1 MKWDWGAVRDFM
13 PHFWDGLL
21 VTLQALA
28 LGSLISFALG
38 LVWALLMRAPTLP
51 HARTSSRGWYPLVR
65 WPVGVVTEF
74 VRDTPL
80 LVQLF
85 FLFYVLPE
93 WGLTFS
99 ALTTGVVAIGL
110 HYSTYTMQVYR
121 AGIEAVPAG
130 QWEAATALSLPAR
143 RTWTAVILP
152 QAIRRV
158 VPALGN
164 YVISMLKDTPM
175 LMAITVLDMLGE
187 ARLFSQQHF
196 QFTEPLTVIG
206 VAFVLI
212 SCPASLLL
220 RALERR
226 LVR

>member
-1 MKWDWGAVRDFM
+1 VNWDWSAVSDFM

-21 VTLQALA
+21 VTLQILV
-28 LGSLISFALG
+28 LGSLVSFGLG
-38 LVWALLMRAPTLP
+38 LVWALLMRVP
-51 HARTSSRGWYPLVR
+51 SRWVT

-74 VRDTPL
+74 VRNTPL

-93 WGLTFS
+93 WNITFS

-121 AGIEAVPAG
+121 AGIEAVPVG
-130 QWEAATALSLPAR
+130 QWEAATALNLPVR

-158 VPALGN
+158 TPALGN
-164 YVISMLKDTPM
+164 YVISMLKDTPL
-175 LMAITVLDMLGE
+175 LMAITVLEMLGE
-187 ARLFSQQHF
+187 ARLFSQQNF

-206 VAFVLI
+206 VAFIVI
-212 SCPASLLL
+212 SYLASLAL

-226 LVR
+226 LAH

>member
-1 MKWDWGAVRDFM
+1 MKWDWSAVSEFM

-21 VTLQALA
+21 VTLEALV
-28 LGSLISFALG
+28 LGSLISFSLG
-38 LVWALLMRAPTLP
+38 LVWTLLMRTPT
-51 HARTSSRGWYPLVR
+51 RWVR

-74 VRDTPL
+74 VRNTPL

-93 WGLTFS
+93 WGVTFS
-99 ALTTGVVAIGL
+99 ALTTGVFAIGL

-130 QWEAATALSLPAR
+130 QWEAATALNLPAR
-143 RTWTAVILP
+143 RTWTVVILP
-152 QAIRRV
+152 QALRRV
-158 VPALGN
+158 VPPLGN
-164 YVISMLKDTPM
+164 YVISMLKDTPI
-175 LMAITVLDMLGE
+175 LMSITVLEMLGQ

-196 QFTEPLTVIG
+196 QFTEPVTVIG
-206 VAFVLI
+206 VAFIVI
-212 SCPASLLL
+212 SYLASLLL
-220 RALERR
+220 RTLERR

>member
-1 MKWDWGAVRDFM
+1 MTKWDWSEVSDFM
-13 PHFWDGLL
+13 PHFRDG
-21 VTLQALA
+21 VGTTLEAVV
-28 LGSLISFALG
+28 LGSLISFAVG
-38 LVWALLMRAPTLP
+38 LVWAFAFRMPT
-51 HARTSSRGWYPLVR
+51 RFVR
-65 WPVGVVTEF
+65 WPVGIVTEF
-74 VRDTPL
+74 IRNTPL

-93 WGLTFS
+93 WGISFS
-99 ALTTGVVAIGL
+99 ALTTGIVAIGL

-121 AGIEAVPAG
+121 AGIDAVPPG
-130 QWEAATALSLPAR
+130 QWEAATALSLPVR

-164 YVISMLKDTPM
+164 YVIAMIKDTPM
-175 LMAITVLDMLGE
+175 LVGIGVLEMLGE
-187 ARLFSQQHF
+187 ARQQSAETF
-196 QFTEPLTVIG
+196 RYVEPLTVVG
-206 VAFVLI
+206 VAFILI
-212 SCPASLLL
+212 AYPASLLV

>member
-1 MKWDWGAVRDFM
+1 MNWDWNAVSEFM

-21 VTLQALA
+21 VTLQALV
-28 LGSLISFALG
+28 LGSLISFVLG
-38 LVWALLMRAPTLP
+38 LVWALLMRVP
-51 HARTSSRGWYPLVR
+51 SRWVT

-74 VRDTPL
+74 VRNTPL

-99 ALTTGVVAIGL
+99 ALTTGVFAIGL
-110 HYSTYTMQVYR
+110 HYSTYMMQVYR
-121 AGIEAVPAG
+121 AGIEAVPVG
-130 QWEAATALSLPAR
+130 QWEAATALNLPVA
-143 RTWTAVILP
+143 RTWRVVILP

-164 YVISMLKDTPM
+164 YVIAMLKDTPM
-175 LMAITVLDMLGE
+175 LMAITVLDMLGQ
-187 ARLFSQQHF
+187 ARLFSQQNF

-206 VAFVLI
+206 VAFILI
-212 SCPASLLL
+212 SYLASLLL

-226 LVR
+226 LVH

>member
-13 PHFWDGLL
+13 PQFWDGLL

-28 LGSLISFALG
+28 LGSLISFTLG
-38 LVWALLMRAPTLP
+38 LVWALLMRTPT
-51 HARTSSRGWYPLVR
+51 RWVR
-65 WPVGVVTEF
+65 WPVGAVTEF

-93 WGLTFS
+93 WGIAAS

-121 AGIEAVPAG
+121 AGIEAVPPG
-130 QWEAATALSLPAR
+130 QWEAATALSMPLR

-152 QAIRRV
+152 QAVRRV

-164 YVISMLKDTPM
+164 YVIAMLKDTPL
-175 LMAITVLDMLGE
+175 LMTVTVLEMLGQ
-187 ARLFSQQHF
+187 ARLFAQEHF

-206 VAFVLI
+206 VAFILI
-212 SCPASLLL
+212 SFPASLLV

-226 LVR
+226 LAS

>member
-1 MKWDWGAVRDFM
+1 MNWDWNAVTDFL

-28 LGSLISFALG
+28 LGSVVSFLLG
-38 LVWALLMRAPTLP
+38 LVWALLVRTPT
-51 HARTSSRGWYPLVR
+51 RWVS

-74 VRDTPL
+74 IRNTPL

-99 ALTTGVVAIGL
+99 ALTTGVFAIGL

-121 AGIEAVPAG
+121 AGIEAVPTG
-130 QWEAATALSLPAR
+130 QWEAATALNLPLR
-143 RTWTAVILP
+143 RTWTVVILP
-152 QAIRRV
+152 QAVRRV

-164 YVISMLKDTPM
+164 YVISMLKDTPI
-175 LMAITVLDMLGE
+175 LMVITVPEMLSE
-187 ARLFSQQHF
+187 ARLYAQETFR
-196 QFTEPLTVIG
+196 FTEPLTVIG
-206 VAFVLI
+206 VAFILI
-212 SCPASLLL
+212 SYSASLLL
-220 RALERR
+220 RTLERR

>member
-1 MKWDWGAVRDFM
+1 MIVSAAANWDWSAVSDFM
-13 PHFWDGLL
+13 PHFWDGVLETLKIL
-21 VTLQALA
+21 V
-28 LGSLISFALG
+28 LGSLISFSLG
-38 LVWALLMRAPTLP
+38 LVWALALRAPT
-51 HARTSSRGWYPLVR
+51 RFVR
-65 WPVGVVTEF
+65 WPVGIVTEF
-74 VRDTPL
+74 IRNTPL

-85 FLFYVLPE
+85 FLYFVLPDR
-93 WGLTFS
+93 GIQFS

-110 HYSTYTMQVYR
+110 HYSTYTAQVYR

-130 QWEAATALSLPAR
+130 QWEAARALSLPYG

-164 YVISMLKDTPM
+164 YVIAMLKDTP
-175 LMAITVLDMLGE
+175 LLAGIGVLELLQRSRLE
-187 ARLFSQQHF
+187 AAQTF
-196 QFTEPLTVIG
+196 QYTEALTVVG
-206 VAFVLI
+206 VAFILI
-212 SCPASLLL
+212 AYPSSLLI

>member
-1 MKWDWGAVRDFM
+1 MKWDWGAVGDFM
-13 PHFWDGLL
+13 PYFWDGLL
-21 VTLQALA
+21 ITLEALA
-28 LGSLISFALG
+28 LGSVISFALG
-38 LVWALLMRAPTLP
+38 LVWALLMRSPT
-51 HARTSSRGWYPLVR
+51 RWVR

-93 WGLTFS
+93 WGLTLS
-99 ALTTGVVAIGL
+99 PLATGVLGIGL

-121 AGIEAVPAG
+121 AGIEAVPTG
-130 QWEAATALSLPAR
+130 QWEAATALSLPVR

-152 QAIRRV
+152 QAVRRV
-158 VPALGN
+158 VPPLGN

-175 LMAITVLDMLGE
+175 LMPIGVLEMLGR
-187 ARLFSQQHF
+187 ARLVSQQHF

-206 VAFVLI
+206 VAFIVI
-212 SCPASLLL
+212 SYLASLLL
-220 RALERR
+220 RTLERR

>member
-1 MKWDWGAVRDFM
+1 MKWDWSAVSGFM
-13 PHFWDGLL
+13 PHLWDGLL
-21 VTLQALA
+21 VTVQILA

-38 LVWALLMRAPTLP
+38 LVWALLMRVP
-51 HARTSSRGWYPLVR
+51 SRWVT

-74 VRDTPL
+74 VRNTPL

-93 WGLTFS
+93 WGLAFS
-99 ALTTGVVAIGL
+99 ALTTGVFAIGL

-121 AGIEAVPAG
+121 AGIEAVPVG
-130 QWEAATALSLPAR
+130 QWEAATALNLPLH

-152 QAIRRV
+152 QAVRRV

-175 LMAITVLDMLGE
+175 VMAITVLEMLGQ
-187 ARLFSQQHF
+187 ARLYSQEHF

-206 VAFVLI
+206 VAFIVI
-212 SCPASLLL
+212 SYLASLAL

-226 LVR
+226 LAH

>member
-1 MKWDWGAVRDFM
+1 MKWDWSAVGDFM
-13 PHFWDGLL
+13 PLFWDGLL
-21 VTLQALA
+21 VTLQALV

-38 LVWALLMRAPTLP
+38 LVWALLMRTPT
-51 HARTSSRGWYPLVR
+51 RWVR

-74 VRDTPL
+74 IRNTPL

-93 WGLTFS
+93 WNITFS
-99 ALTTGVVAIGL
+99 AMTTGVVAIGL

-121 AGIEAVPAG
+121 AGIEGVPAG
-130 QWEAATALSLPAR
+130 QWEAATALNLPMT

-187 ARLFSQQHF
+187 ARLFAQQNF

-206 VAFVLI
+206 VAFILI
-212 SCPASLLL
+212 SYPASLLM

>member
-1 MKWDWGAVRDFM
+1 MTWDWNAVGDFM

-21 VTLQALA
+21 ITLQALA
-28 LGSLISFALG
+28 LGSVISFVLG
-38 LVWALLMRAPTLP
+38 LVWALLMRTPT
-51 HARTSSRGWYPLVR
+51 RWVR

-74 VRDTPL
+74 VRNTPL

-93 WGLTFS
+93 WNITFS

-121 AGIEAVPAG
+121 AGIEGVPAG
-130 QWEAATALSLPAR
+130 QWEAATALSLPLR

-152 QAIRRV
+152 QAVRRV

-164 YVISMLKDTPM
+164 YVIAMLKDTPM
-175 LMAITVLDMLGE
+175 LMTITVLEMLGE
-187 ARLFSQQHF
+187 ARLYSQQHF

-206 VAFVLI
+206 VAFILI
-212 SCPASLLL
+212 SYPASLLL

>member
-1 MKWDWGAVRDFM
+1 MNWDWSAVSDFM

-21 VTLQALA
+21 VTLQILV
-28 LGSLISFALG
+28 LGSAVSFALG
-38 LVWALLMRAPTLP
+38 LVWALLMRVP
-51 HARTSSRGWYPLVR
+51 SRWVT
-65 WPVGVVTEF
+65 WPIGVVTEF
-74 VRDTPL
+74 VRNTPL

-93 WGLTFS
+93 WNITFS

-121 AGIEAVPAG
+121 AGIEAVPVG
-130 QWEAATALSLPAR
+130 QWEAATVLNLPLR

-164 YVISMLKDTPM
+164 YVISMLKDTPL
-175 LMAITVLDMLGE
+175 LMAITVLEMLGE
-187 ARLFSQQHF
+187 ARLFSQQNF

-206 VAFVLI
+206 VAFIII
-212 SCPASLLL
+212 SYLASLAL

-226 LVR
+226 LVH

>member
-1 MKWDWGAVRDFM
+1 MKWDWSAVSDFM

-21 VTLQALA
+21 VTLQILV
-28 LGSLISFALG
+28 LGSLVSFGLG
-38 LVWALLMRAPTLP
+38 LVWALLMRVP
-51 HARTSSRGWYPLVR
+51 SRWVT

-74 VRDTPL
+74 VRNTPL

-93 WGLTFS
+93 WNITFS

-121 AGIEAVPAG
+121 AGIEGVPVG
-130 QWEAATALSLPAR
+130 QWEAATALNLSMR
-143 RTWTAVILP
+143 RTWTAVVLP

-158 VPALGN
+158 TPALGN
-164 YVISMLKDTPM
+164 YVISMLKDTPL
-175 LMAITVLDMLGE
+175 LMAITVLEMLGE
-187 ARLFSQQHF
+187 ARLFSQQNF

-206 VAFVLI
+206 VAFIVI
-212 SCPASLLL
+212 SYLASLAL

-226 LVR
+226 LAH

>member
-1 MKWDWGAVRDFM
+1 MTWDWNAVRDFM

-38 LVWALLMRAPTLP
+38 LVWAVLMRTPT
-51 HARTSSRGWYPLVR
+51 RWVR
-65 WPVGVVTEF
+65 WPVGIVTEF

-121 AGIEAVPAG
+121 AGIDAVPAG
-130 QWEAATALSLPAR
+130 QWEAATALSLSPW
-143 RTWTAVILP
+143 RTWSAVILP

-164 YVISMLKDTPM
+164 YVIAMLKDTPL

-212 SCPASLLL
+212 AYPASLLL

>member
-1 MKWDWGAVRDFM
+1 MTWDWSAVGDFM

-21 VTLQALA
+21 VTLQALV
-28 LGSLISFALG
+28 LGSLISFVLG
-38 LVWALLMRAPTLP
+38 LVWALLMRAPT
-51 HARTSSRGWYPLVR
+51 RWVR

-74 VRDTPL
+74 IRNTPL

-93 WGLTFS
+93 WDITFS
-99 ALTTGVVAIGL
+99 AMTTGVVAIGL

-121 AGIEAVPAG
+121 AGIEGVPAG
-130 QWEAATALSLPAR
+130 QWEAATALNLPLT

-164 YVISMLKDTPM
+164 YVISMLKDTPL

-187 ARLFSQQHF
+187 ARLFAQQNF

-206 VAFVLI
+206 VAFILI
-212 SCPASLLL
+212 SYPASLLM

>member
-1 MKWDWGAVRDFM
+1 MTWDWNAVQDFM
-13 PHFWDGLL
+13 PRFWDGLV
-21 VTLQALA
+21 VTLEALA

-38 LVWALLMRAPTLP
+38 LVWALLMRTPT
-51 HARTSSRGWYPLVR
+51 RWVR

-93 WGLTFS
+93 WGLTLS
-99 ALTTGVVAIGL
+99 ALATGVIGIGL

-130 QWEAATALSLPAR
+130 QWEAATALSLPAM
-143 RTWTAVILP
+143 RTWRAVILP

-164 YVISMLKDTPM
+164 YVIAMLKDTPM
-175 LMAITVLDMLGE
+175 LMVITVLEMLGR

-206 VAFVLI
+206 VAFILI
-212 SCPASLLL
+212 SYLASLLL